1 MSKRRVAIVMVA
13 VAITAGA
20 ASTSTA
26 VAAVTPRVKLTPLV
40 IAPASHTNTYRRTAD
55 FGGWLEV
62 RGCQDTRATLLI
74 RTSTVKVTFT
84 SSKRC
89 TVKTGHWTDPWSG
102 VTTTVAHNFDI
113 DHTVPLANAWA
124 HGASSWTKARRVA
137 YANDLTDANHLV
149 PIALSENRSK
159 GDRGPESWKPPSHGA
174 WCKYAT
180 VWDRIKAK
188 WHLSATAAEWSA
200 LVAMAKTC

>member
-1 MSKRRVAIVMVA
+1 MRSRRIAIVMIA
-13 VAITAGA
+13 VAICAGGATTTTAGA
-20 ASTSTA
+20 
-26 VAAVTPRVKLTPLV
+26 VVRPRVKLTPLV

-55 FGGWLEV
+55 FGTWLKV
-62 RGCQDTRATLLI
+62 SGCQDTRATLLI

-84 SSKRC
+84 SSKHC
-89 TVKTGHWTDPWSG
+89 TVKTGRWTDPWSG
-102 VTTTVAHNFDI
+102 VTTTVARDFDI
-113 DHTVPLANAWA
+113 DHTVPLGNAWA
-124 HGASSWTKARRVA
+124 HGASGWTQARRLA

-149 PIALSENRSK
+149 PIALGENRSK
-159 GDRGPESWKPPSHGA
+159 GDRGPESWKPPNHSA

-188 WHLSATAAEWSA
+188 WHLSATTAEWSA